1 MTKYTRLA
9 SPADLQKVRVD
20 AQSRFILRHYERQ
33 PSDKKFQIL
42 VCGGTGCISSGSSK
56 VKDALQKS
64 IDAHKLT
71 DDVEI
76 ITTGCHGFCE
86 LGPLVILYPG
96 GTFYVRVKPED
107 ADEIIQKTIVENEI
121 VTRLLFHGHDG
132 EKPHASYK
140 EISFYNLQ
148 DRLVLHN
155 CGRIDPEDINEYI
168 AQNGYAGL
176 VKAMEMG
183 ADKALDEVVKS
194 GLRGRGGGGFP
205 TGRKWSLMK
214 AATGAPKYV
223 CCNADEGDPGAF
235 MDRSV
240 LEGDPHA
247 VIEGMLIGA
256 WCTGATRGYV
266 YVRAEYPLAVKRL
279 RIAMAQAEEC
289 GLLGDNILGSD
300 FSFHLK
306 IKEGAGAFVCGEE
319 TALMN
324 SIEGK
329 RGTPRQR
336 PPYPANEGVWGKPTV
351 LNNVETFAQV
361 ARIILDGADAYTALG
376 TPGSSGTK
384 VFALTGKV
392 NSTGLVEVPMGVS
405 MRHIIYDIGAGIKDG
420 KQFKAVQIGGPSG
433 ACLPA
438 SMLDTPIDFDS
449 LKSVGGM
456 IGSGGLVVVD
466 EDTCMVD
473 LARYFLAFTQAES
486 CGKCT
491 PCREGSKRMLEIL
504 ERICAGQGKD
514 GDIETLEL
522 LARTMQHSALCALG
536 QTAPNPVLST
546 LRFFRDEY
554 EAHIKYK
561 KCPANACSELLE
573 YWIDP
578 EKCVGCGMCA
588 RACPAEAISGEKR
601 KPHVIDTRKCVKC
614 GTCLGQCKKMK
625 AITRR

>member
-1 MTKYTRLA
+1 MTEYTRIA
-9 SPADLQKVRVD
+9 SPADLETLREASLERVV
-20 AQSRFILRHYERQ
+20 LRHYERQ
-33 PSDKKFQIL
+33 PGEKKYQIL
-42 VCGGTGCISSGSSK
+42 VCGGTGCNSSRSHE
-56 VKDALQKS
+56 VRDALEKA
-64 IDAHKLT
+64 IGKYKL
-71 DDVEI
+71 DEVEV

-96 GTFYVRVKPED
+96 GIFYVNVTPDD
-107 ADEIIQKTIVENEI
+107 ADEIIKKTIVEGD
-121 VTRLLFHGHDG
+121 VLTRLLFHGRTGHSPR
-132 EKPHASYK
+132 KTYK
-140 EISFYNLQ
+140 DIAFYELQ
-148 DRLVLHN
+148 HRLVLHN

-168 AQNGYAGL
+168 AMGGYAGL
-176 VKAMEMG
+176 VKAMEIG
-183 ADKALDEVVKS
+183 PDAALDEVLKS

-205 TGRKWSLMK
+205 TGRKWALMK
-214 AATGAPKYV
+214 AATGSPKYV

-256 WCTGATRGYV
+256 WCTGATEGYV
-266 YVRAEYPLAVKRL
+266 YVRAEYPLAIKRL
-279 RIAMAQAEEC
+279 RVAMDQAEKC
-289 GLLGDNILGSD
+289 GLLGDNILGQN
-300 FSFHLK
+300 FHFHLK

-329 RGTPRQR
+329 RGMPRQR
-336 PPYPANEGVWGKPTV
+336 PPFPANQGVWGKPTV
-351 LNNVETFAQV
+351 LNNVETFANLP
-361 ARIILDGADAYTALG
+361 RIITDGAEAYTALG
-376 TPGSSGTK
+376 TQGSPGTK

-392 NSTGLVEVPMGVS
+392 NNTGLVEVPMGVT
-405 MRHIIYDIGAGIKDG
+405 MRTIIYDIGGGIKDG

-438 SMLDTPIDFDS
+438 TMLDTPIDFDS

-466 EDTCMVD
+466 NETCMVD
-473 LARYFLAFTQAES
+473 LARFFLAFTQAES

-504 ERICAGQGKD
+504 ERICHGQGKD
-514 GDIETLEL
+514 GDIEDLEKI
-522 LARTMQHSALCALG
+522 AATMQHASLCALG

-554 EAHIKYK
+554 EAHIVQK
-561 KCPANACSELLE
+561 KCPAKACTDLLE
-573 YWIDP
+573 FWINPD
-578 EKCVGCGMCA
+578 KCVGCGICA
-588 RACPAEAISGEKR
+588 KACPAEAIIGEKR
-601 KPHVIDTRKCVKC
+601 HPHVIDTFRCLKC
-614 GTCLGQCKKMK
+614 GSCMPLCKKMK